1 MHKYLFLK
9 INQTRERPDEIRPE
23 SDLTRLH
30 LFSNPTGPERKQHLR
45 VHSLQP
51 WIGPEKW
58 QGPADWFG
66 RCSITLIQFIYL
78 FISTLFYI
86 FPWWILVILFGF

>member
-51 WIGPEKW
+51 
-58 QGPADWFG
+58 
-66 RCSITLIQFIYL
+66 
-78 FISTLFYI
+78 
-86 FPWWILVILFGF
+86 